1 MDQQNTLNNS
11 NNRIS
16 VINRPIIPTLQK
28 LMMLY
33 LAVWSISPPLDID
46 DTYRVI
52 ALVCAVGWF
61 ILAMATGL
69 VLERIHIYALGF
81 MLLVILI
88 NVFQNQGDLS
98 KLMKSMPYYMLV
110 MAFIMN
116 HFYQN
121 RWEELR
127 ILVPVCLGLFI
138 IFNIITFRELL
149 LDPTLARQIV
159 RADETIYPY
168 MRRGVGGYALIYSQ
182 VFLFPVI
189 LSWVKESLKYHRVY
203 FAIGA
208 IWTITYI
215 IMVLNAGYSI
225 AIVTTIISLI
235 ILLIYNR
242 KSVIPVVIISL
253 LLIILLVWL
262 IGYVDPFREALLSFF
277 DGTKV
282 ARKIEDIYNSLHGKV
297 VADSIQSR
305 IDAYLFSLQTIF
317 TFPFIGGLWFQG
329 GGGHSALLDAFAQFG
344 VWGGYMYVK
353 MFYCVPVTLK
363 KESTDKKD
371 LRIANALLISL
382 ILVTLFDSL
391 PYNMVFPV
399 LIIAPILIN
408 QIHKWRKENEGTL
421 DSQPATA

>member
-1 MDQQNTLNNS
+1 MDQQNTLNNP

-33 LAVWSISPPLDID
+33 LAVWSISPPMDID
-46 DTYRVI
+46 NIYRVI
-52 ALVCAVGWF
+52 ALGCAVGWF

-98 KLMKSMPYYMLV
+98 KIMRPLGYYMLV
-110 MAFIMN
+110 MVFIMN
-116 HFYQN
+116 HSYQN

-149 LDPTLARQIV
+149 LDPTLARKIV
-159 RADETIYPY
+159 RADEEIYPY

-182 VFLFPVI
+182 VFLFPV
-189 LSWVKESLKYHRVY
+189 LVSWLLESFKLHRVY
-203 FAIGA
+203 FAIGV
-208 IWTITYI
+208 IWAATYI
-215 IMVLNAGYSI
+215 MLILNAGYSI

-235 ILLIYNR
+235 ILLFYNK
-242 KSVIPVVIISL
+242 KSIVPPVIISL
-253 LLIILLVWL
+253 LLIVLLVWL

-282 ARKIEDIYNSLHGKV
+282 ARKIEDIYNSLHGKE

-305 IDAYLFSLQTIF
+305 IDRYMSSIQTIF

-363 KESTDKKD
+363 KESTYKKD

-382 ILVTLFDSL
+382 ILVTLLDSL

-408 QIHKWRKENEGTL
+408 QIHKWRKENEGSL
-421 DSQPATA
+421 DRQSDTA

>member
-1 MDQQNTLNNS
+1 MDQQNTLNNPK
-11 NNRIS
+11 NRIS
-16 VINRPIIPTLQK
+16 VVSRPIIPTLQK

-46 DTYRVI
+46 NIYRVI

-61 ILAMATGL
+61 ILAMANGL

-81 MLLVILI
+81 MLMVVLI
-88 NVFQNQGDLS
+88 NVIQNEGDLS

-116 HFYQN
+116 HSYQN

-149 LDPTLARQIV
+149 LDPTLARKIV

-182 VFLFPVI
+182 VFLFPV
-189 LSWVKESLKYHRVY
+189 LVSWMIESFKFHRVY
-203 FAIGA
+203 FAIGV
-208 IWTITYI
+208 IWAATYI
-215 IMVLNAGYSI
+215 MLILNAGYSI

-235 ILLIYNR
+235 ILLFYNK
-242 KSVIPVVIISL
+242 KSIVPPVIISL
-253 LLIILLVWL
+253 LLIVLLVWL
-262 IGYVDPFREALLSFF
+262 IGYVDPFREALLNFF

-282 ARKIEDIYNSLHGKV
+282 ARKIEDIYNSLHGKE

-305 IDAYLFSLQTIF
+305 IDRYMSSIQTIF
-317 TFPFIGGLWFQG
+317 TFPFIGGLWFQA
-329 GGGHSALLDAFAQFG
+329 GGGHSALLDVFAQFG

-353 MFYCVPVTLK
+353 IFYCVPVTLK

-371 LRIANALLISL
+371 LRIANAFLISL
-382 ILVTLFDSL
+382 ILVTLLDSL

-399 LIIAPILIN
+399 MIIAPILIN
-408 QIHKWRKENEGTL
+408 QIYKWRKENEGSL
-421 DSQPATA
+421 DSQSVAA

>member
-61 ILAMATGL
+61 VLAMANGL
-69 VLERIHIYALGF
+69 VLERIHLYALGF
-81 MLLVILI
+81 LLIVVLTNII
-88 NVFQNQGDLS
+88 ENKGDLS
-98 KLMKSMPYYMLV
+98 NIMRPMSYYMLV
-110 MAFIMN
+110 MSFIMN
-116 HFYQN
+116 HSYQN

-127 ILVPVCLGLFI
+127 ILVPVCLVLFI
-138 IFNIITFRELL
+138 VFNIITFRELII
-149 LDPTLARQIV
+149 DPTLSRKIV
-159 RADETIYPY
+159 RADEEIYPY
-168 MRRGVGGYALIYSQ
+168 MRRGIGGYALVYSQ
-182 VFLFPVI
+182 VFLFPLLV
-189 LSWVKESLKYHRVY
+189 SWIKNSFKYHRVN
-203 FAIGA
+203 FLIGV
-208 IWTITYI
+208 IWAVTYI
-215 IMVLNAGYSI
+215 LLILNAGYSI

-282 ARKIEDIYNSLHGKV
+282 ARKIDDIYNSLHGKV

-317 TFPFIGGLWFQG
+317 TFPFIGGLWFQA
-329 GGGHSALLDAFAQFG
+329 GGGHSALLDVFAQFG

-353 MFYCVPVTLK
+353 MFYCVPVSLK
-363 KESTDKKD
+363 KETNDKKD
-371 LRIANALLISL
+371 LRVANAFLISL
-382 ILVTLFDSL
+382 ILVTLLDSL

-408 QIHKWRKENEGTL
+408 QIHKWRKENEGSL
-421 DSQPATA
+421 DRQSAAA

>member
-1 MDQQNTLNNS
+1 MDQQNTLNNPK
-11 NNRIS
+11 NRIS

-46 DTYRVI
+46 NIYRVI

-61 ILAMATGL
+61 ILAMANGL
-69 VLERIHIYALGF
+69 ALERIHIYALGF
-81 MLLVILI
+81 MLMVILI
-88 NVFQNQGDLS
+88 NVLQNEGDLS

-116 HFYQN
+116 HSYQN

-127 ILVPVCLGLFI
+127 ILVPVCLVLFI
-138 IFNIITFRELL
+138 VFNIITFRELII
-149 LDPTLARQIV
+149 DPTLSRKIV
-159 RADETIYPY
+159 RADEEIYPY

-182 VFLFPVI
+182 VFLFPV
-189 LSWVKESLKYHRVY
+189 LVLWVKESFKFHRV
-203 FAIGA
+203 FFVIG
-208 IWTITYI
+208 IVWTITYI
-215 IMVLNAGYSI
+215 VLILNAGYSI

-235 ILLIYNR
+235 ILLAYNR

-253 LLIILLVWL
+253 LLIILLVWM

-282 ARKIEDIYNSLHGKV
+282 ARKIEDIYNSLHGKE

-305 IDAYLFSLQTIF
+305 IDRYWGSIQTIL
-317 TFPFIGGLWFQG
+317 TYPFIGGLWFAW
-329 GGGHSALLDAFAQFG
+329 GGGHSALLDVFAQYG

-353 MFYCVPVTLK
+353 MFYCVPVSLK
-363 KESTDKKD
+363 KESSDKKD
-371 LRIANALLISL
+371 LRIANAFLISL
-382 ILVTLFDSL
+382 ILVTLLDSL

-399 LIIAPILIN
+399 LIVAPILIN
-408 QIHKWRKENEGTL
+408 QIHKWRKENEGSL
-421 DSQPATA
+421 DRQSAAA